1 MSVPIP
7 LIVSAGG
14 WAGCAVSVYFNA
26 RQHYRLKRQEEGL
39 KRQEE
44 GLKRQEEGLKH
55 QEEGVRQE
63 KVEREHKEQ
72 EARDEQRLK
81 EQAAPQF
88 SNCDGTPG
96 PILVTGSQ
104 HSSQGPF
111 MYLWGLVTVVNP
123 TPVPMKISPL
133 RLLMAGEEW
142 PVQSISFHLK
152 SNTQDRSDRISLRGN
167 DKEDYELHFRF
178 PDDKCATG
186 SGELWFASD
195 NRPGE
200 FSVPIR
206 FRQ

>member
-1 MSVPIP
+1 MSLIP

-14 WAGCAVSVYFNA
+14 WAGCAVSIYFNV
-26 RQHYRLKRQEEGL
+26 RQHYRIKLQEEGL

-44 GLKRQEEGLKH
+44 N
-55 QEEGVRQE
+55 VRQE
-63 KVEREHKEQ
+63 KVEREHKEL

-81 EQAAPQF
+81 EQAAPLF
-88 SNCDGTPG
+88 SNFDGTPG
-96 PILVTGSQ
+96 PMLVNGSQ

-111 MYLWGLVTVVNP
+111 MYLWGLVTVVNR
-123 TPVPMKISPL
+123 TPVAMKITPL
-133 RLLMAGEEW
+133 RLLVAGEEW

-152 SNTQDRSDRISLRGN
+152 SNTQDRSDRISLEGN
-167 DKEDYELHFRF
+167 GKEDYELHFRF

-200 FSVPIR
+200 FSVPVK
-206 FRQ
+206 FP

>member
-14 WAGCAVSVYFNA
+14 WAGCAVSVYFNL
-26 RQHYRLKRQEEGL
+26 RQHYRLKRQEEG
-39 KRQEE
+39 
-44 GLKRQEEGLKH
+44 
-55 QEEGVRQE
+55 VRHE
-63 KVEREHKEQ
+63 KVEREHKEHKAL
-72 EARDEQRLK
+72 EAEDEQRLK
-81 EQAAPQF
+81 QQAAPQF
-88 SNCDGTPG
+88 FNIDGTPG

-111 MYLWGLVTVVNP
+111 LYLWGLVTVVNP
-123 TPVPMKISPL
+123 TPVAMKITPL

-167 DKEDYELHFRF
+167 GKEDYELHFRF

-200 FSVPIR
+200 FSVPVR